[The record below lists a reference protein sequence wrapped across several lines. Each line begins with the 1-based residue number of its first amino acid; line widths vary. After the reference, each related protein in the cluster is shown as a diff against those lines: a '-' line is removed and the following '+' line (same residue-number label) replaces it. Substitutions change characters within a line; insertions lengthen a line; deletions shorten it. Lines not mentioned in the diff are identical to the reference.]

1 MKILYFSTYDTNTKS
16 EKYETTLYMFKAEHQ
31 VIILSSLPRVIVA
44 DDSPPTIDVGRLLR
58 DPDVEPW
65 RSEAILSKPNRCPA
79 SGIQC
84 FFQVIFQFSKSGRN
98 ETFILPSKLLFSLL
112 INA

>member
-1 MKILYFSTYDTNTKS
+1 
-16 EKYETTLYMFKAEHQ
+16 MFKAEHQ

-65 RSEAILSKPNRCPA
+65 RSEAIL
-79 SGIQC
+79 
-84 FFQVIFQFSKSGRN
+84 
-98 ETFILPSKLLFSLL
+98 
-112 INA
+112 

>member
-1 MKILYFSTYDTNTKS
+1 MKYSSNFSSHTLEEYALPFNIIHKIKS

-65 RSEAILSKPNRCPA
+65 RSEAIL
-79 SGIQC
+79 
-84 FFQVIFQFSKSGRN
+84 
-98 ETFILPSKLLFSLL
+98 
-112 INA
+112 

>member
-1 MKILYFSTYDTNTKS
+1 MIIPYPLVYYTNTKS
-16 EKYETTLYMFKAEHQ
+16 EKCETTLYMFKAEHQ

-65 RSEAILSKPNRCPA
+65 RNEAILSKPNRCPA
-79 SGIQC
+79 FGIKC
-84 FFQVIFQFSKSGRN
+84 FSTNSFS
-98 ETFILPSKLLFSLL
+98 TFPKVEEMKPLY
-112 INA
+112 